1 MPSNI
6 PWDEFR
12 ADTIRS
18 MARDL
23 GASKLNTRTDCLAF
37 LRQVEDGGLES
48 ALSAYSEAQS
58 AAPKRKAERPAKE
71 IETEPERRS
80 KRVRKSVGGVS
91 PIKSKRQS
99 RAEERSTK
107 KFDGVELP
115 SPKRRASR
123 RSSMAAR
130 ESSAQAD
137 DEETEGGLENQ
148 DSKGY
153 EQSSELRAG
162 NAANRLKYA
171 ALGDS
176 EVTSP
181 MPSGSDA
188 DKENRQ
194 IEPDGDADAEGEDEP
209 VEA

>member
-148 DSKGY
+148 DSKG
-153 EQSSELRAG
+153 
-162 NAANRLKYA
+162 NA
-171 ALGDS
+171 GDS

-188 DKENRQ
+188 DKGTRPPTLIVPIVDYFPENRQ